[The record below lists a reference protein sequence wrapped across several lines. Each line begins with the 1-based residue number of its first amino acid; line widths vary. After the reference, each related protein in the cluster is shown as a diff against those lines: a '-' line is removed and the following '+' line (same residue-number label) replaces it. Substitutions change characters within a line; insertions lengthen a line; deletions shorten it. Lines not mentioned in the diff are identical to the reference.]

1 MEYASKG
8 LAGTALGFGI
18 GGAAL
23 GLANGGLGNLLGG
36 LNQNKRSE
44 AADIAAAV
52 TPAMTVAAMLAARQ
66 QEPTCSENM
75 PVTRYDLE
83 REQKLAAKDS
93 EIALLKAN
101 TYNDGKMLEVY
112 GYIDGQLKDVRE
124 ALCKQAVHNQ
134 RTEDSFALVKQDVE
148 SVRKEALDAVKTT
161 PSSPTSTRPF
171 IPSRSPTS
179 PRAPRPRRRRSTIRS
194 RSAAAATS
202 KHRGRQS
209 PPQSLKEGSCD
220 DSDDRSGHARRDAL
234 RRQ

>member
-44 AADIAAAV
+44 AADVAAAV

-75 PVTRYDLE
+75 HVSRYELE
-83 REQKLAAKDS
+83 REQQLAAKDS

-101 TYNDGKMLEVY
+101 TYNDQKMLEMY
-112 GYIDGQLKDVRE
+112 AYIDGQLKDVRNTLS
-124 ALCKQAVHNQ
+124 AQAVHNQ
-134 RTEDSFALVKQDVE
+134 RTEDSFTLARQDIE
-148 SVRKEALDAVKTT
+148 SVRKEALDAVKMEAERRCCGDNSIVTYVNATFYPKQVADVTT
-161 PSSPTSTRPF
+161 GT
-171 IPSRSPTS
+171 
-179 PRAPRPRRRRSTIRS
+179 
-194 RSAAAATS
+194 ATTA
-202 KHRGRQS
+202 
-209 PPQSLKEGSCD
+209 QSLYNPIPKCGCCNS
-220 DSDDRSGHARRDAL
+220 
-234 RRQ
+234 